1 MKNEKIS
8 IRADLVQDT
17 GMDIVAIGFF
27 AVMVAGVVTPG
38 EAYRWYKNT
47 SSNQFKSAIREL
59 VGKGYASEA
68 DGQIIFHNEPTAP

>member
-38 EAYRWYKNT
+38 EAYRWYRNT
-47 SSNQFKSAIREL
+47 ASNQFKSAVLEL
-59 VGKGYASEA
+59 IEKGYVSEV
-68 DGQIIFHNEPTAP
+68 DDTIVFHNEPTAP

>member
-27 AVMVAGVVTPG
+27 AVIVAGVVSPT